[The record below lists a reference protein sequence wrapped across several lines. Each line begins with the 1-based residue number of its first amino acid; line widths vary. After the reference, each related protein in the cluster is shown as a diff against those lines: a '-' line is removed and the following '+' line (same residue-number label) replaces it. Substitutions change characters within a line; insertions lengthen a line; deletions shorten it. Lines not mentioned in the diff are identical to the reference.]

1 MTILILRNKLQ
12 NIKIYFFKKVYR
24 KRSLTMLELD
34 TDVNTAEQRDSNQ
47 QFTATAL
54 KKLSSLVNGRDYI
67 AQQDFR
73 TVYHAI
79 TGEAIYEVSSHGIDT
94 KAIVEFAKQKGS
106 AIAALTFHERANALK
121 QVAQYLLE
129 RKENYYAL
137 AKATGCTRKDAWVDV
152 EGGIATLFAY
162 SSLVRRELSD
172 ETILIEDA
180 WIPLSKN
187 GTFGAKHILSAKAG
201 VAVHIDAFNFPIWGM
216 LEKIAPTL
224 LAGVPCIVKPAT
236 EGSEMT
242 HAVVKDILQSGFL
255 PEGALQLIC
264 GQTYDLFEHLTPQD
278 TVTFTGS
285 AATGQKLR
293 AHPHLNQYSI
303 PFTMEADSV
312 NSAILTENANDET
325 IDLFVREIFREMTSK
340 AGQKCTAIRRA
351 FIPTKLVDTVQSRL
365 IAKLQKVVI
374 GNPEHEHV
382 TMGALASIKQKYDV
396 AEKVEQLSQ
405 EAEILFGSHLRHDF
419 EIQTENVE
427 KSAFYPPTVLLC
439 KQPSQA
445 QTIHQIEA
453 FGPVVTL
460 MPYTDI
466 DELASLV
473 ARGEGS
479 LVASVM
485 RNTDQ
490 NIEQIIAKIAPWHG
504 RVHILDAESAKES
517 TGHGSPLPHLVH
529 GGPGRAG
536 GGEELGGLRAVKHYM
551 QRTAIQGSP
560 NVMTQISHSWTIGSE
575 VFEDRV
581 HPFKK
586 SFDELRIGERL
597 LTARRTV
604 TEADI
609 VNFACLSGDHFY
621 AHMDKIAAANSL
633 FGDRVAHGYFIVSAA
648 AGLFVDAAPGPV
660 IANYGMDNLRF
671 VEPVKIGDTIH
682 VELTC
687 KQKTPKPHKDLAQPA
702 HGVVVWDIKVKNQ
715 RDELVATYDILTLVE
730 RAA

>member
-1 MTILILRNKLQ
+1 
-12 NIKIYFFKKVYR
+12 
-24 KRSLTMLELD
+24 MLELD
-34 TDVNTAEQRDSNQ
+34 STTQSTDLQDDIQANYSAKV
-47 QFTATAL
+47 
-54 KKLSSLVNGRDYI
+54 KVLSSLVLGGEHS
-67 AQQDFR
+67 AQNDLR

-79 TGEAIYEVSSHGIDT
+79 SGEAIYQVSSHGIDMHN
-94 KAIVEFAKQKGS
+94 VVQYAKQKGA
-106 AIAALTFHERANALK
+106 AIASWTFHQRANALK

-129 RKENYYAL
+129 RKEDYYRL
-137 AKATGCTRKDAWVDV
+137 AAATGCTRKDAWIDI
-152 EGGIATLFAY
+152 EGGIGTLFAY

-172 ETILIEDA
+172 ETALVEDA
-180 WIPLSKN
+180 WIPLSKQ
-187 GTFGAKHILSAKAG
+187 GSFGAKHILSPKAG
-201 VAVHIDAFNFPIWGM
+201 VAVHINAFNFPIWGM

-236 EGSEMT
+236 EGAELT
-242 HAVVKDILQSGFL
+242 HAVVKDILASNLL
-255 PEGALQLIC
+255 PEGTLQLIC
-264 GQTYDLFEHLTPQD
+264 GQTYDLFDHLNAQD

-293 AHPHLNQYSI
+293 AHPHLNAHSI
-303 PFTMEADSV
+303 PFSMEADSV
-312 NSAILTENANDET
+312 NSAILTQQANDET
-325 IDLFVREIFREMTSK
+325 IDLFVREVFREMTTK

-351 FIPTKLVDTVQSRL
+351 FVPAVLLDTVQQRL
-365 IAKLQKVVI
+365 TEKLQKVVI
-374 GNPEHEHV
+374 GDPAQDGV
-382 TMGALASIKQKYDV
+382 TMGALASVKQKHDV
-396 AEKVEQLSQ
+396 AAKVEQLAQ
-405 EAEILFGSHLRHDF
+405 EAEIIIGSHLRQDF
-419 EIQTENVE
+419 AIQVAHPE

-439 KQPSQA
+439 KDPVQA
-445 QTIHQIEA
+445 QQIHNIEA

-460 MPYTDI
+460 MPYSDLPQ
-466 DELASLV
+466 LATLV

-479 LVASVM
+479 LVASIV
-485 RNTDQ
+485 RNHDE
-490 NIEQIIAKIAPWHG
+490 NIEQLLSKIAPWHG
-504 RVHILDAESAKES
+504 RVHILDRESAKES
-517 TGHGSPLPHLVH
+517 TGHGSPLPLLVH

-560 NVMTQISHSWTIGSE
+560 NVLTQVGHSWTAGAE

-597 LTARRTV
+597 LTARRTI

-609 VNFACLSGDHFY
+609 VNFGGLSGDYFY
-621 AHMDKIAAANSL
+621 AHMDKIAAAESL
-633 FGDRVAHGYFIVSAA
+633 FGERVAHGYFIVSAA

-671 VEPVKIGDTIH
+671 VEPVKIGDTIQ

-687 KQKTPKPHKDLAQPA
+687 KQKTPKPLRDEQRP

-715 RDELVATYDILTLVE
+715 RNELVATYDILTLVE
-730 RAA
+730 KAA

>member
-1 MTILILRNKLQ
+1 
-12 NIKIYFFKKVYR
+12 
-24 KRSLTMLELD
+24 MLELD
-34 TDVNTAEQRDSNQ
+34 SSSSAMDYQDTESQNNPISI
-47 QFTATAL
+47 
-54 KKLSSLVNGRDYI
+54 KSLSSLIYGQEYT
-67 AQQDFR
+67 AQAGLR

-79 TGEAIYEVSSHGIDT
+79 TGEAVYQVGSQGIDT
-94 KAIVEFAKQKGS
+94 QAVVNYAKQKGS
-106 AIAALTFHERANALK
+106 TIATWTFHQRANALK

-129 RKENYYAL
+129 RKEEFYQL
-137 AKATGCTRKDAWVDV
+137 AKSTGCTRKDAWIDI
-152 EGGIATLFAY
+152 EGGIGTLYAY

-172 ETILIEDA
+172 ETAWVEDA
-180 WIPLSKN
+180 WIPLSKQGN
-187 GTFGAKHILSAKAG
+187 FGAKHILSPKAG
-201 VAVHIDAFNFPIWGM
+201 VAVHINAFNFPIWGM

-236 EGSEMT
+236 EGAELT
-242 HAVVKDILQSGFL
+242 HAVVKAIHESGFL
-255 PEGALQLIC
+255 PEGSLQLIC
-264 GQTYDLFEHLTPQD
+264 GQIYDLFDHLNPQD

-285 AATGQKLR
+285 ASTGQKLR
-293 AHPHLNQYSI
+293 SHPHLNAYSI

-312 NSAILTENANDET
+312 NSAILTEQANDES
-325 IDLFVREIFREMTSK
+325 IDLFVREVFREMTSK

-351 FIPTKLVDTVQSRL
+351 FIPAELLDTVQSRL
-365 IAKLQKVVI
+365 IEKLKKVVV
-374 GNPEHEHV
+374 GDPAQEGV
-382 TMGALASIKQKYDV
+382 SMGALASIKQKHDV
-396 AEKVEQLSQ
+396 AAKVEQLNQ
-405 EAEILFGSHLRHDF
+405 DAEIVFGSHLRQDF
-419 EIQTENVE
+419 ILQVENPE
-427 KSAFYPPTVLLC
+427 KSACYPPTVLVC
-439 KQPSQA
+439 TVPEQA
-445 QTIHQIEA
+445 QNIHQVEA

-460 MPYTDI
+460 MPYRN
-466 DELASLV
+466 LAQLADLV

-479 LVASVM
+479 LVASII
-485 RNTDQ
+485 RNTDE
-490 NIEQIIAKIAPWHG
+490 NIEQLLGKIAPWHG

-517 TGHGSPLPHLVH
+517 TGHGSPLPLLVH

-560 NVMTQISHSWTIGSE
+560 NAMTQVGHSWTAGAQ

-604 TEADI
+604 TEADL
-609 VNFACLSGDHFY
+609 VNFGCLSGDFFY
-621 AHMDKIAAANSL
+621 AHMDKIAAAESL
-633 FGDRVAHGYFIVSAA
+633 FGERVAHGYFVVSAA

-671 VEPVKIGDTIH
+671 VEPVKIGDTLQ

-687 KQKTPKPHKDLAQPA
+687 KQKTPKALRDPEQKP

-715 RDELVATYDILTLVE
+715 RNELVATYDILTLVE
-730 RAA
+730 RG

>member
-1 MTILILRNKLQ
+1 
-12 NIKIYFFKKVYR
+12 
-24 KRSLTMLELD
+24 MLELD
-34 TDVNTAEQRDSNQ
+34 SGSSTMDYQDTELTHNPIVIKSLA
-47 QFTATAL
+47 
-54 KKLSSLVNGRDYI
+54 SLVYGQEYT
-67 AQQDFR
+67 AQAGLR

-79 TGEAIYEVSSHGIDT
+79 TGEAVYQVGSQGIDT
-94 KAIVEFAKQKGS
+94 QAVVNYAKQKGS
-106 AIAALTFHERANALK
+106 TIATWTFHQRANALK

-129 RKENYYAL
+129 RKEEFYQL
-137 AKATGCTRKDAWVDV
+137 AKSTGCTRKDAWIDI
-152 EGGIATLFAY
+152 EGGIGTLYAY

-172 ETILIEDA
+172 ETAWVEDA
-180 WIPLSKN
+180 WIPLSKQGN
-187 GTFGAKHILSAKAG
+187 FGAKHILSPKVG
-201 VAVHIDAFNFPIWGM
+201 VAVHINAFNFPIWGM

-236 EGSEMT
+236 EGAELT
-242 HAVVKDILQSGFL
+242 HAVVKAIHESGFL
-255 PEGALQLIC
+255 PEGSLQLIC
-264 GQTYDLFEHLTPQD
+264 GQIYDLFDHLNPQD

-285 AATGQKLR
+285 ASTGQKLR
-293 AHPHLNQYSI
+293 SHPHLNAYSI

-312 NSAILTENANDET
+312 NSAILTEQANDES
-325 IDLFVREIFREMTSK
+325 IDLFVREVFREMTSK

-351 FIPTKLVDTVQSRL
+351 FIPAELLDTVQSRL
-365 IAKLQKVVI
+365 IEKLKKVVV
-374 GNPEHEHV
+374 GDPAQEGV
-382 TMGALASIKQKYDV
+382 SMGALASIKQKHDV
-396 AEKVEQLSQ
+396 AAKVEQLNQ
-405 EAEILFGSHLRHDF
+405 DAEIVFGSHLRQDF
-419 EIQTENVE
+419 ILQVENPE
-427 KSAFYPPTVLLC
+427 KSACYPPTVLVC
-439 KQPSQA
+439 TVPEQA
-445 QTIHQIEA
+445 QNIHQVEA

-460 MPYTDI
+460 MPYRN
-466 DELASLV
+466 LAQLADLV

-479 LVASVM
+479 LVASII
-485 RNTDQ
+485 RNTDE
-490 NIEQIIAKIAPWHG
+490 NIEQLLGKIAPWHG

-517 TGHGSPLPHLVH
+517 TGHGSPLPLLVH

-560 NVMTQISHSWTIGSE
+560 NAMTQVGHSWTAGAQ

-604 TEADI
+604 TEADL
-609 VNFACLSGDHFY
+609 VNFGCLSGDFFY
-621 AHMDKIAAANSL
+621 AHMDKIAAAESL
-633 FGDRVAHGYFIVSAA
+633 FGERVAHGYFVVSAA

-671 VEPVKIGDTIH
+671 VEPVKIGDTLQ

-687 KQKTPKPHKDLAQPA
+687 KQKTPKTLRDPEQKP

-715 RDELVATYDILTLVE
+715 RNELVATYDILTLVE
-730 RAA
+730 RG

>member
-1 MTILILRNKLQ
+1 
-12 NIKIYFFKKVYR
+12 
-24 KRSLTMLELD
+24 MLELD
-34 TDVNTAEQRDSNQ
+34 AGSNPTEHNTDHDA
-47 QFTATAL
+47 FTQASDV
-54 KKLSSLVNGRDYI
+54 KKLSSLVYGQNFI
-67 AQQDFR
+67 AQNEFR

-79 TGEAIYEVSSHGIDT
+79 TGAAIYQVSSQGIDT
-94 KAIVEFAKQKGS
+94 KAIVEFAKNKGS
-106 AIAALTFHERANALK
+106 AIANLTFHERANTLK

-129 RKENYYAL
+129 RKENYYEL
-137 AKATGCTRKDAWVDV
+137 AKATGCTRKDAWIDV
-152 EGGIATLFAY
+152 EGGIGTLFAY

-172 ETILIEDA
+172 ETALVEDA

-187 GTFGAKHILSAKAG
+187 GTFGAKHILSPKAG

-236 EGSEMT
+236 EGAEMT
-242 HAVVKDILQSGFL
+242 HAVVADILASGFL

-264 GQTYDLFEHLTPQD
+264 GQTYDLFEHLNAQD

-285 AATGQKLR
+285 ASTGQKLR

-303 PFTMEADSV
+303 PFSMEADSV
-312 NSAILTENANDET
+312 NSAILTEQANDET
-325 IDLFVREIFREMTSK
+325 IDLFVREVFREMTTK

-351 FIPTKLVDTVQSRL
+351 FVPANLLDTVQSRL
-365 IAKLQKVVI
+365 IAKLQKVVV
-374 GNPEHEHV
+374 GNPELENV
-382 TMGALASIKQKYDV
+382 TMGALASVKQKHDV
-396 AEKVEQLSQ
+396 AERVEQLSQ
-405 EAEILFGSHLRHDF
+405 DAEIVFGSHLRQDF
-419 EIQTENVE
+419 SIVAEHPENG
-427 KSAFYPPTVLLC
+427 AFYPPTVLVC
-439 KQPSQA
+439 KSPNEAQA
-445 QTIHQIEA
+445 IHQVEA

-460 MPYTDI
+460 MPYHNLA
-466 DELASLV
+466 ELAQLV
-473 ARGEGS
+473 AKGEGS
-479 LVASVM
+479 LVASVV
-485 RNTDQ
+485 RNADE
-490 NIEQIIAKIAPWHG
+490 NVEQIIAKIAPWHG
-504 RVHILDAESAKES
+504 RVHVLDAENAKES
-517 TGHGSPLPHLVH
+517 TGHGSPLPLLVH

-560 NVMTQISHSWTIGSE
+560 NAMTQIGHSWTIGSQ

-586 SFDELRIGERL
+586 SFDELRVGERL

-621 AHMDKIAAANSL
+621 AHMDKIAAADSL

-671 VEPVKIGDTIH
+671 VEPVKIGDTIQ

-687 KQKTPKPHKDLAQPA
+687 KQKTPKPLRDPEQKP

-715 RDELVATYDILTLVE
+715 RNELVATYDILTLVN
-730 RAA
+730 RD

>member
-1 MTILILRNKLQ
+1 
-12 NIKIYFFKKVYR
+12 
-24 KRSLTMLELD
+24 MLELD
-34 TDVNTAEQRDSNQ
+34 STTQSTDLQDDTQANYSAKV
-47 QFTATAL
+47 
-54 KKLSSLVNGRDYI
+54 KVLSSLVLGGEHS
-67 AQQDFR
+67 AQNDLR

-79 TGEAIYEVSSHGIDT
+79 SGEAIYQVSSHGIDMHN
-94 KAIVEFAKQKGS
+94 VVQYAKQKGA
-106 AIAALTFHERANALK
+106 AIAHWTFHQRANALK

-129 RKENYYAL
+129 RKEDYYRL
-137 AKATGCTRKDAWVDV
+137 AAATGCTRKDAWIDI
-152 EGGIATLFAY
+152 EGGIGTLFAY

-172 ETILIEDA
+172 ETALVEDA
-180 WIPLSKN
+180 WIPLSKH
-187 GTFGAKHILSAKAG
+187 GSFGAKHILSPKAG
-201 VAVHIDAFNFPIWGM
+201 VAVHINAFNFPIWGM

-236 EGSEMT
+236 EGAELT
-242 HAVVKDILQSGFL
+242 HAVVKDILASNLL

-264 GQTYDLFEHLTPQD
+264 GQTYDLFDHLNAQD

-293 AHPHLNQYSI
+293 AHPHLNAHSI
-303 PFTMEADSV
+303 PFSMEADSV
-312 NSAILTENANDET
+312 NSAILTQQANDET
-325 IDLFVREIFREMTSK
+325 IDLFVREVFREMTTK

-351 FIPTKLVDTVQSRL
+351 FVPAALLDTVQQRL
-365 IAKLQKVVI
+365 TEKLQKVVI
-374 GNPEHEHV
+374 GDPAQDGV
-382 TMGALASIKQKYDV
+382 TMGALASVKQKHDV
-396 AEKVEQLSQ
+396 AAKVEQLAQ
-405 EAEILFGSHLRHDF
+405 EAEIIIGSHLRQDF
-419 EIQTENVE
+419 AIQVAHPE

-439 KQPSQA
+439 KDPVQA
-445 QTIHQIEA
+445 QQIHNIEA

-460 MPYTDI
+460 MPYSDLPQ
-466 DELASLV
+466 LATLV

-479 LVASVM
+479 LVASIV
-485 RNTDQ
+485 RNQDE
-490 NIEQIIAKIAPWHG
+490 NIEQLLSKIAPWHG
-504 RVHILDAESAKES
+504 RVHILDRESAKES
-517 TGHGSPLPHLVH
+517 TGHGSPLPLLVH

-560 NVMTQISHSWTIGSE
+560 NVLTQVGHSWTAGAE

-597 LTARRTV
+597 LTARRTI

-609 VNFACLSGDHFY
+609 VNFGGLSGDYFY
-621 AHMDKIAAANSL
+621 AHMDKIAAAESL
-633 FGDRVAHGYFIVSAA
+633 FGERVAHGYFIVSAA

-671 VEPVKIGDTIH
+671 VEPVKIGDTIQ

-687 KQKTPKPHKDLAQPA
+687 KQKTPKPLRDEQKP

-715 RDELVATYDILTLVE
+715 RNELVATYDILTLVE
-730 RAA
+730 KAA

>member
-1 MTILILRNKLQ
+1 
-12 NIKIYFFKKVYR
+12 
-24 KRSLTMLELD
+24 MLELD
-34 TDVNTAEQRDSNQ
+34 STTQSMDLQDDTQAHYSAKV
-47 QFTATAL
+47 
-54 KKLSSLVNGRDYI
+54 KVLSSLVLGDEHS
-67 AQQDFR
+67 AQNDLR

-79 TGEAIYEVSSHGIDT
+79 SGEAIYQVSSHGIDMHN
-94 KAIVEFAKQKGS
+94 VVQYAKQKGA
-106 AIAALTFHERANALK
+106 AIAHWTFHQRANALK

-129 RKENYYAL
+129 RKEDYYRL
-137 AKATGCTRKDAWVDV
+137 AAATGCTRKDAWIDI
-152 EGGIATLFAY
+152 EGGIGTLFAY

-172 ETILIEDA
+172 ETALVEDA
-180 WIPLSKN
+180 WIPLSKQ
-187 GTFGAKHILSAKAG
+187 GSFGAKHILSPKAG
-201 VAVHIDAFNFPIWGM
+201 VAVHINAFNFPIWGM

-236 EGSEMT
+236 EGAELT
-242 HAVVKDILQSGFL
+242 HTVVKDILASNLL

-264 GQTYDLFEHLTPQD
+264 GQTYNLFDHLNAQD

-293 AHPHLNQYSI
+293 AHSHLNAHSI
-303 PFTMEADSV
+303 PFSMEADSV
-312 NSAILTENANDET
+312 NSAILTQQANDET
-325 IDLFVREIFREMTSK
+325 IDLFVREVFREMTTK

-351 FIPTKLVDTVQSRL
+351 FVPAALLDTVQQRL
-365 IAKLQKVVI
+365 TEKLQKVVI
-374 GNPEHEHV
+374 GDPAQDGV
-382 TMGALASIKQKYDV
+382 TMGALASIKQKHDV
-396 AEKVEQLSQ
+396 AAKVEQLAQ
-405 EAEILFGSHLRHDF
+405 EAEIIMGSHLRQDF
-419 EIQTENVE
+419 SIQVAHPE

-439 KQPSQA
+439 KDPVQA
-445 QTIHQIEA
+445 QQIHNIEA

-460 MPYTDI
+460 MPYSDLSQ
-466 DELASLV
+466 LATLV

-479 LVASVM
+479 LVASIV
-485 RNTDQ
+485 RNHDE
-490 NIEQIIAKIAPWHG
+490 NIEQLLSKIAPWHG
-504 RVHILDAESAKES
+504 RVHILDRESAKES
-517 TGHGSPLPHLVH
+517 TGHGSPLPLLVH

-560 NVMTQISHSWTIGSE
+560 NALTQVGHSWTAGAE

-597 LTARRTV
+597 LTARRTI

-609 VNFACLSGDHFY
+609 VNFGGLSGDYFY
-621 AHMDKIAAANSL
+621 AHMDKIAAAESL
-633 FGDRVAHGYFIVSAA
+633 FGERVAHGYFIVSAA

-671 VEPVKIGDTIH
+671 VEPVKIGDTIQ

-687 KQKTPKPHKDLAQPA
+687 KQKTPKPLRDEQKP

-715 RDELVATYDILTLVE
+715 RNELVATYDILTLVE
-730 RAA
+730 KAA

>member
-1 MTILILRNKLQ
+1 
-12 NIKIYFFKKVYR
+12 
-24 KRSLTMLELD
+24 MLELD
-34 TDVNTAEQRDSNQ
+34 STTQSTDLQDNTQAHYS
-47 QFTATAL
+47 A
-54 KKLSSLVNGRDYI
+54 KVKVLSSLVLGGEHS
-67 AQQDFR
+67 AQNDLR

-79 TGEAIYEVSSHGIDT
+79 SGEAIYQVSSHGIDMHN
-94 KAIVEFAKQKGS
+94 VVQYAKQKG
-106 AIAALTFHERANALK
+106 AVIAHWTFHQRANALK

-129 RKENYYAL
+129 RKEDYYRL
-137 AKATGCTRKDAWVDV
+137 AAATGCTRKDAWIDI
-152 EGGIATLFAY
+152 EGGIGTLFAY

-172 ETILIEDA
+172 ETALVEDA
-180 WIPLSKN
+180 WIPLSKQ
-187 GTFGAKHILSAKAG
+187 GSFGAKHILSPKAG
-201 VAVHIDAFNFPIWGM
+201 VAVHINAFNFPIWGM

-236 EGSEMT
+236 EGAELT
-242 HAVVKDILQSGFL
+242 HAVVKDILASNLL

-264 GQTYDLFEHLTPQD
+264 GQTYDLFDHLNAQD

-293 AHPHLNQYSI
+293 AHPHLNAHSI
-303 PFTMEADSV
+303 PFSMEADSV
-312 NSAILTENANDET
+312 NSAILTLQANDET
-325 IDLFVREIFREMTSK
+325 IDLFVREVFREMTTK

-351 FIPTKLVDTVQSRL
+351 FVPAALLDTVQQRL
-365 IAKLQKVVI
+365 TEKLQKVVI
-374 GNPEHEHV
+374 GDPAQDGV
-382 TMGALASIKQKYDV
+382 TMGALASVKQKHDV
-396 AEKVEQLSQ
+396 AAKVEQLAQ
-405 EAEILFGSHLRHDF
+405 EAEIIMGSHLRQDF
-419 EIQTENVE
+419 SIQVAHPE

-439 KQPSQA
+439 KDPVQA
-445 QTIHQIEA
+445 QQIHNIEA

-460 MPYTDI
+460 MPYSDLPQ
-466 DELASLV
+466 LATLV

-479 LVASVM
+479 LVASIV
-485 RNTDQ
+485 RNHDE
-490 NIEQIIAKIAPWHG
+490 NIEQLLSKIAPWHG
-504 RVHILDAESAKES
+504 RVHILDRESAKES
-517 TGHGSPLPHLVH
+517 TGHGSPLPLLVH

-560 NVMTQISHSWTIGSE
+560 NALTQVGHSWTAGAE

-597 LTARRTV
+597 LTARRTI

-609 VNFACLSGDHFY
+609 VNFGGLSGDYFY
-621 AHMDKIAAANSL
+621 AHMDKIAAAESL
-633 FGDRVAHGYFIVSAA
+633 FGERVAHGYFIVSAA

-671 VEPVKIGDTIH
+671 VEPVKIGDTIQ

-687 KQKTPKPHKDLAQPA
+687 KQKTPKPLRDEQKP

-715 RDELVATYDILTLVE
+715 RNELVATYDILTLVE
-730 RAA
+730 KAA

>member
-1 MTILILRNKLQ
+1 
-12 NIKIYFFKKVYR
+12 
-24 KRSLTMLELD
+24 MLELD
-34 TDVNTAEQRDSNQ
+34 SGSSTMDYQDIELTHNPIVIKSLA
-47 QFTATAL
+47 
-54 KKLSSLVNGRDYI
+54 SLVYGQEYT
-67 AQQDFR
+67 AQAGLR

-79 TGEAIYEVSSHGIDT
+79 TGEAVYQVGSQGIDT
-94 KAIVEFAKQKGS
+94 QAVVNYAKQKGS
-106 AIAALTFHERANALK
+106 TIATWTFHQRANALK

-129 RKENYYAL
+129 RKEEFYQL
-137 AKATGCTRKDAWVDV
+137 AKSTGCTRKDAWIDI
-152 EGGIATLFAY
+152 EGGIGTLYAY

-172 ETILIEDA
+172 ETAWVEDA
-180 WIPLSKN
+180 WIPLSKQGN
-187 GTFGAKHILSAKAG
+187 FGAKHILSPKAG
-201 VAVHIDAFNFPIWGM
+201 VAVHINAFNFPIWGM

-236 EGSEMT
+236 EGAELT
-242 HAVVKDILQSGFL
+242 HAVVKAIHESGFL
-255 PEGALQLIC
+255 PEGSLQLIC
-264 GQTYDLFEHLTPQD
+264 GQIYDLFDHLNPQD

-285 AATGQKLR
+285 ASTGQKLR
-293 AHPHLNQYSI
+293 SHPHLNAYSI

-312 NSAILTENANDET
+312 NSAILTEQANDES
-325 IDLFVREIFREMTSK
+325 IDLFVREVFREMTSK

-351 FIPTKLVDTVQSRL
+351 FIPAELLDTVQSRL
-365 IAKLQKVVI
+365 IEKLKKVVV
-374 GNPEHEHV
+374 GDPAQEGV
-382 TMGALASIKQKYDV
+382 SMGALASIKQKHDV
-396 AEKVEQLSQ
+396 AAKVEQLNQ
-405 EAEILFGSHLRHDF
+405 DAEIVFGSHLRQDF
-419 EIQTENVE
+419 ILQVENPE
-427 KSAFYPPTVLLC
+427 KSACYPPTVLVC
-439 KQPSQA
+439 TVPEQA
-445 QTIHQIEA
+445 QNIHQVEA

-460 MPYTDI
+460 MPYRNLTQ
-466 DELASLV
+466 LADLV

-479 LVASVM
+479 LVASII
-485 RNTDQ
+485 RNTDE
-490 NIEQIIAKIAPWHG
+490 NIEQLLGKIAPWHG

-517 TGHGSPLPHLVH
+517 TGHGSPLPLLVH

-560 NVMTQISHSWTIGSE
+560 NAMTQVGHSWTAGAQ

-604 TEADI
+604 TEADL
-609 VNFACLSGDHFY
+609 VNFGCLSGDFFY
-621 AHMDKIAAANSL
+621 AHMDKIAAAESL
-633 FGDRVAHGYFIVSAA
+633 FGERVAHGYFVVSAA

-671 VEPVKIGDTIH
+671 VEPVKIGDTLQ

-687 KQKTPKPHKDLAQPA
+687 KQKTPKTLRDPEQKP

-715 RDELVATYDILTLVE
+715 RNELVATYDILTLVE
-730 RAA
+730 RG

>member
-1 MTILILRNKLQ
+1 
-12 NIKIYFFKKVYR
+12 
-24 KRSLTMLELD
+24 MLELD
-34 TDVNTAEQRDSNQ
+34 AGSNPTEHNADHDASTQASDV
-47 QFTATAL
+47 
-54 KKLSSLVNGRDYI
+54 KKLSSLVYGQNFI
-67 AQQDFR
+67 AQNEFR

-79 TGEAIYEVSSHGIDT
+79 TGDAIYQVSSQGIDT
-94 KAIVEFAKQKGS
+94 KAIVEFAKSKGS
-106 AIAALTFHERANALK
+106 AIANLTFHERANALK

-129 RKENYYAL
+129 RKENYYEL
-137 AKATGCTRKDAWVDV
+137 AKATGCTRKDAWIDV
-152 EGGIATLFAY
+152 EGGIGTLFAY

-172 ETILIEDA
+172 ETALVEDA

-187 GTFGAKHILSAKAG
+187 GTFGAKHILSPKAG

-236 EGSEMT
+236 EGAEMT
-242 HAVVKDILQSGFL
+242 HAVVADILASGFL

-264 GQTYDLFEHLTPQD
+264 GQTYDLFEYLNAQD

-285 AATGQKLR
+285 ASTGQKLR

-303 PFTMEADSV
+303 PFSMEADSV
-312 NSAILTENANDET
+312 NSAILTEQANDET
-325 IDLFVREIFREMTSK
+325 IDLFVREVFREMTTK

-351 FIPTKLVDTVQSRL
+351 FVPANLLDTVQSRL
-365 IAKLQKVVI
+365 IAKLQKVVV
-374 GNPEHEHV
+374 GNPELENV
-382 TMGALASIKQKYDV
+382 TMGALASVKQKHDV
-396 AEKVEQLSQ
+396 AERVEQLSQ
-405 EAEILFGSHLRHDF
+405 DAEIVFGSHLRQDF
-419 EIQTENVE
+419 NIVAEHPENG
-427 KSAFYPPTVLLC
+427 AFYPPTVLVC
-439 KQPSQA
+439 KSPNEAQA
-445 QTIHQIEA
+445 IHQVEA

-460 MPYTDI
+460 MPYHNLA
-466 DELASLV
+466 ELAQLV
-473 ARGEGS
+473 AKGEGS
-479 LVASVM
+479 LVASVV
-485 RNTDQ
+485 RNADE
-490 NIEQIIAKIAPWHG
+490 NVEQIIAKIAPWHG
-504 RVHILDAESAKES
+504 RVHVLDAENAKES
-517 TGHGSPLPHLVH
+517 TGHGSPLPLLVH

-560 NVMTQISHSWTIGSE
+560 NAMTQIGHSWTIGSQ

-586 SFDELRIGERL
+586 SFDELRVGERL

-621 AHMDKIAAANSL
+621 AHMDKIAAADSL

-671 VEPVKIGDTIH
+671 VEPVKIGDTIQ

-687 KQKTPKPHKDLAQPA
+687 KQKTPKPLRDPEQKP

-715 RDELVATYDILTLVE
+715 RNELVATYDILTLVN
-730 RAA
+730 RD

>member
-1 MTILILRNKLQ
+1 
-12 NIKIYFFKKVYR
+12 
-24 KRSLTMLELD
+24 MLELD
-34 TDVNTAEQRDSNQ
+34 STTQSTDLQDDTQAHYAAKV
-47 QFTATAL
+47 
-54 KKLSSLVNGRDYI
+54 KVLSSLVLGGEHS
-67 AQQDFR
+67 AQNDLR

-79 TGEAIYEVSSHGIDT
+79 SGEAIYQVSSHGIDMHN
-94 KAIVEFAKQKGS
+94 VVQYAKQKGA
-106 AIAALTFHERANALK
+106 AIAHWTFHQRANALK

-129 RKENYYAL
+129 RKEDYYRL
-137 AKATGCTRKDAWVDV
+137 AAATGCTRKDAWIDI
-152 EGGIATLFAY
+152 EGGIGTLFAY

-172 ETILIEDA
+172 ETALVEDA
-180 WIPLSKN
+180 WIPLSKH
-187 GTFGAKHILSAKAG
+187 GSFGAKHILSPKAG
-201 VAVHIDAFNFPIWGM
+201 VAVHINAFNFPIWGM
-216 LEKIAPTL
+216 LEKVAPTL

-236 EGSEMT
+236 EGAELT
-242 HAVVKDILQSGFL
+242 HAVVKDILASNLL

-264 GQTYDLFEHLTPQD
+264 GQTYDLFDHLNAQD

-293 AHPHLNQYSI
+293 AHPHLNAHSI
-303 PFTMEADSV
+303 PFSMEADSV
-312 NSAILTENANDET
+312 NSAILTQQANDET
-325 IDLFVREIFREMTSK
+325 IDLFVREVFREMTTK

-351 FIPTKLVDTVQSRL
+351 FVPAALLDTVQQRL
-365 IAKLQKVVI
+365 TEKLQKVVM
-374 GNPEHEHV
+374 GDPAQDGV
-382 TMGALASIKQKYDV
+382 TMGALASVKQKHDV
-396 AEKVEQLSQ
+396 AAKVEQLAQ
-405 EAEILFGSHLRHDF
+405 EAEIIMGSHLRQDF
-419 EIQTENVE
+419 AIQVAHPE

-439 KQPSQA
+439 KDPVQA
-445 QTIHQIEA
+445 QQIHNIEA

-460 MPYTDI
+460 MPYSNLPQ
-466 DELASLV
+466 LATLV

-479 LVASVM
+479 LVASIV
-485 RNTDQ
+485 RNHDE
-490 NIEQIIAKIAPWHG
+490 NIEQLLSKIAPWHG
-504 RVHILDAESAKES
+504 RVHILDRESAKES
-517 TGHGSPLPHLVH
+517 TGHGSPLPLLVH

-560 NVMTQISHSWTIGSE
+560 NVLTQVGHSWTAGAE

-597 LTARRTV
+597 LTARRTI

-609 VNFACLSGDHFY
+609 VNFGGLSGDYFY
-621 AHMDKIAAANSL
+621 AHMDKIAAAESL
-633 FGDRVAHGYFIVSAA
+633 FGERVAHGYFIVSAA

-671 VEPVKIGDTIH
+671 VEPVKIGDTIQ

-687 KQKTPKPHKDLAQPA
+687 KQKTPKPLRDEQKP

-715 RDELVATYDILTLVE
+715 HNELVATYDILTLVE
-730 RAA
+730 KAA

>member
-1 MTILILRNKLQ
+1 
-12 NIKIYFFKKVYR
+12 
-24 KRSLTMLELD
+24 MLELD
-34 TDVNTAEQRDSNQ
+34 SGSSTMDYQDAELTHNPIVIKSL
-47 QFTATAL
+47 A
-54 KKLSSLVNGRDYI
+54 SLVYGQEYT
-67 AQQDFR
+67 AQAGLR

-79 TGEAIYEVSSHGIDT
+79 TGEAVYQVGSQGIDT
-94 KAIVEFAKQKGS
+94 QAVVNYAKQKGS
-106 AIAALTFHERANALK
+106 TIASWTFHQRANALK

-129 RKENYYAL
+129 RKEEFYQL
-137 AKATGCTRKDAWVDV
+137 AKSTGCTRKDAWIDI
-152 EGGIATLFAY
+152 EGGIGTLYAY

-172 ETILIEDA
+172 ETAWVEDA
-180 WIPLSKN
+180 WIPLSKQGN
-187 GTFGAKHILSAKAG
+187 FGAKHILSPKAG
-201 VAVHIDAFNFPIWGM
+201 VAVHINAFNFPIWGM

-236 EGSEMT
+236 EGAELT
-242 HAVVKDILQSGFL
+242 HAVVKAIHESGFL
-255 PEGALQLIC
+255 PEGSLQLIC
-264 GQTYDLFEHLTPQD
+264 GQIYDLFDHLNPQD

-285 AATGQKLR
+285 ASTGQKLR
-293 AHPHLNQYSI
+293 SHPHLNAYSI

-312 NSAILTENANDET
+312 NSAILTEQANDES
-325 IDLFVREIFREMTSK
+325 IDLFVREVFREMTSK

-351 FIPTKLVDTVQSRL
+351 FIPAELLDTVQSRL
-365 IAKLQKVVI
+365 IEKLKKVVV
-374 GNPEHEHV
+374 GDPAQEGV
-382 TMGALASIKQKYDV
+382 SMGALASIKQKHDV
-396 AEKVEQLSQ
+396 AAKVEQLNQ
-405 EAEILFGSHLRHDF
+405 DAEIVFGSHLRQDF
-419 EIQTENVE
+419 ILQVENPE
-427 KSAFYPPTVLLC
+427 KSACYPPTVLVC
-439 KQPSQA
+439 TVPEQA
-445 QTIHQIEA
+445 QNIHQVEA

-460 MPYTDI
+460 MPYAD
-466 DELASLV
+466 LAQLADLV

-479 LVASVM
+479 LVASII
-485 RNTDQ
+485 RNTDE
-490 NIEQIIAKIAPWHG
+490 NIEQLLGKIAPWHG

-517 TGHGSPLPHLVH
+517 TGHGSPLPLLVH

-560 NVMTQISHSWTIGSE
+560 NAMTQVGHSWTAGAQ

-604 TEADI
+604 TEADL
-609 VNFACLSGDHFY
+609 VNFGCLSGDFFY
-621 AHMDKIAAANSL
+621 AHMDKIAAAESL
-633 FGDRVAHGYFIVSAA
+633 FGERVAHGYFVVSAA

-671 VEPVKIGDTIH
+671 VEPVKIGDTLQ

-687 KQKTPKPHKDLAQPA
+687 KQKTPKTLRDPEQKP

-715 RDELVATYDILTLVE
+715 RNELVATYDILTLVE
-730 RAA
+730 RG

>member
-1 MTILILRNKLQ
+1 
-12 NIKIYFFKKVYR
+12 
-24 KRSLTMLELD
+24 MLELD
-34 TDVNTAEQRDSNQ
+34 SGSSTMDYQDAELTHNPIVIKSL
-47 QFTATAL
+47 A
-54 KKLSSLVNGRDYI
+54 SLVYGQEYT
-67 AQQDFR
+67 AQAGLR

-79 TGEAIYEVSSHGIDT
+79 TGEAVYQVGSQGIDT
-94 KAIVEFAKQKGS
+94 QAVVNYAKQKGS
-106 AIAALTFHERANALK
+106 TIATWTFHQRANALK

-129 RKENYYAL
+129 RKEEFYQL
-137 AKATGCTRKDAWVDV
+137 AKSTGCTRKDAWIDI
-152 EGGIATLFAY
+152 EGGIGTLYAY

-172 ETILIEDA
+172 ETAWVEDA
-180 WIPLSKN
+180 WIPLSKQGN
-187 GTFGAKHILSAKAG
+187 FGAKHILSPKAG
-201 VAVHIDAFNFPIWGM
+201 VAVHINAFNFPIWGM

-236 EGSEMT
+236 EGAELT
-242 HAVVKDILQSGFL
+242 HAVVKAIHESGFL
-255 PEGALQLIC
+255 PEGSLQLIC
-264 GQTYDLFEHLTPQD
+264 GQIYDLFDHLNPQD

-285 AATGQKLR
+285 ASTGQKLR
-293 AHPHLNQYSI
+293 SHPHLNAYSI

-312 NSAILTENANDET
+312 NSAILTEQANDES
-325 IDLFVREIFREMTSK
+325 IDLFVREVFREMTSK

-351 FIPTKLVDTVQSRL
+351 FIPAELLDTVQSRL
-365 IAKLQKVVI
+365 IEKLKKVVV
-374 GNPEHEHV
+374 GDPAQEGV
-382 TMGALASIKQKYDV
+382 SMGALVSIKQKHDV
-396 AEKVEQLSQ
+396 AAKVEQLNQ
-405 EAEILFGSHLRHDF
+405 DAEIVFGSHLRQDF
-419 EIQTENVE
+419 ILQVENPE
-427 KSAFYPPTVLLC
+427 KSACYPPTVLVC
-439 KQPSQA
+439 TVPEQA
-445 QTIHQIEA
+445 QNIHQVEA

-460 MPYTDI
+460 MPYAD
-466 DELASLV
+466 LAQLADLV

-479 LVASVM
+479 LVASII
-485 RNTDQ
+485 RNTDE
-490 NIEQIIAKIAPWHG
+490 NIEQLLGKIAPWHG

-517 TGHGSPLPHLVH
+517 TGHGSPLPLLVH

-560 NVMTQISHSWTIGSE
+560 NAMTQVGHSWTAGAQ

-604 TEADI
+604 TEADL
-609 VNFACLSGDHFY
+609 VNFGCLSGDFFY
-621 AHMDKIAAANSL
+621 AHMDKIAAAESL
-633 FGDRVAHGYFIVSAA
+633 FGERVAHGYFVVSAA

-671 VEPVKIGDTIH
+671 VEPVKIGDTLQ

-687 KQKTPKPHKDLAQPA
+687 KQKTPKTLRDPEQKP

-715 RDELVATYDILTLVE
+715 RNELVATYDILTLVE
-730 RAA
+730 RG

>member
-1 MTILILRNKLQ
+1 
-12 NIKIYFFKKVYR
+12 
-24 KRSLTMLELD
+24 MLELD
-34 TDVNTAEQRDSNQ
+34 STTQSTDLQDDTQANYSAKV
-47 QFTATAL
+47 
-54 KKLSSLVNGRDYI
+54 KVLSSLVLGGEHS
-67 AQQDFR
+67 AQNDLR

-79 TGEAIYEVSSHGIDT
+79 SGEAIYQVSSHGIDMYN
-94 KAIVEFAKQKGS
+94 VVQYAKQKGA
-106 AIAALTFHERANALK
+106 AIAHWTFHQRANALK

-129 RKENYYAL
+129 RKEDYYRL
-137 AKATGCTRKDAWVDV
+137 AAATGCTRKDAWIDI
-152 EGGIATLFAY
+152 EGGIGTLFAY

-172 ETILIEDA
+172 ETALVEDA
-180 WIPLSKN
+180 WIPLSKQ
-187 GTFGAKHILSAKAG
+187 GSFGAKHILSPKAG
-201 VAVHIDAFNFPIWGM
+201 VAVHINAFNFPIWGM

-236 EGSEMT
+236 EGAELT
-242 HAVVKDILQSGFL
+242 HAVVKDILASNLL
-255 PEGALQLIC
+255 PEGTLQLIC
-264 GQTYDLFEHLTPQD
+264 GQTYDLFDHLNAQD

-293 AHPHLNQYSI
+293 AHPHLNAHSI
-303 PFTMEADSV
+303 PFSMEADSV
-312 NSAILTENANDET
+312 NSAILTQQANDET
-325 IDLFVREIFREMTSK
+325 IDLFVREVFREMTTK

-351 FIPTKLVDTVQSRL
+351 FVPAVLLDTVQQRL
-365 IAKLQKVVI
+365 TEKLQKVVI
-374 GNPEHEHV
+374 GDPAQDGV
-382 TMGALASIKQKYDV
+382 TMGVLASVKQKHDV
-396 AEKVEQLSQ
+396 AAKVEQLAQ
-405 EAEILFGSHLRHDF
+405 EAEIIIGSHLRQDF
-419 EIQTENVE
+419 AIQVAHPE

-439 KQPSQA
+439 KDPVQA
-445 QTIHQIEA
+445 QQIHNIEA

-460 MPYTDI
+460 MPYSDLPQ
-466 DELASLV
+466 LATLV

-479 LVASVM
+479 LVASIV
-485 RNTDQ
+485 RNHDE
-490 NIEQIIAKIAPWHG
+490 NIEQLLSKIAPWHG
-504 RVHILDAESAKES
+504 RVHILDRESAKES
-517 TGHGSPLPHLVH
+517 TGHGSPLPLLVH

-560 NVMTQISHSWTIGSE
+560 NVLTQVGHSWTAGAE

-597 LTARRTV
+597 LTARRTI

-609 VNFACLSGDHFY
+609 VNFGGLSGDYFY
-621 AHMDKIAAANSL
+621 AHMDKIAAAESL
-633 FGDRVAHGYFIVSAA
+633 FGERVAHGYFIVSAA

-671 VEPVKIGDTIH
+671 VEPVKIGDTIQ

-687 KQKTPKPHKDLAQPA
+687 KQKTPKPLRDEQRP

-715 RDELVATYDILTLVE
+715 RNELVATYDILTLVE
-730 RAA
+730 KAA

>member
-1 MTILILRNKLQ
+1 
-12 NIKIYFFKKVYR
+12 
-24 KRSLTMLELD
+24 MLELD
-34 TDVNTAEQRDSNQ
+34 STTQSTDLQDDTQANYSAKV
-47 QFTATAL
+47 
-54 KKLSSLVNGRDYI
+54 KVLSSLVLGGEHS
-67 AQQDFR
+67 AQNDLR

-79 TGEAIYEVSSHGIDT
+79 SGEAIYQVSSHGIDMHN
-94 KAIVEFAKQKGS
+94 VVQYAKQKGA
-106 AIAALTFHERANALK
+106 AIAHWTFHQRANALK

-129 RKENYYAL
+129 RKEDYYRL
-137 AKATGCTRKDAWVDV
+137 AAATGCTRKDAWIDI
-152 EGGIATLFAY
+152 EGGIGTLFAY

-172 ETILIEDA
+172 ETALVEDA
-180 WIPLSKN
+180 WIPLSKQ
-187 GTFGAKHILSAKAG
+187 GSFGAKHILSPKAG
-201 VAVHIDAFNFPIWGM
+201 VAVHINAFNFPIWGM

-224 LAGVPCIVKPAT
+224 LAGLPCIVKPAT
-236 EGSEMT
+236 EGAELT
-242 HAVVKDILQSGFL
+242 HTVVKDILASNLL

-264 GQTYDLFEHLTPQD
+264 GQTYDLFDHLNAQD

-293 AHPHLNQYSI
+293 AHPHLNAHSI
-303 PFTMEADSV
+303 PFSMEADSV
-312 NSAILTENANDET
+312 NSAILTQQANDET
-325 IDLFVREIFREMTSK
+325 IDLFVREVFREMTTK

-351 FIPTKLVDTVQSRL
+351 FVPAALLDTVQQRL
-365 IAKLQKVVI
+365 TEKLQKVVI
-374 GNPEHEHV
+374 GDPAQDGV
-382 TMGALASIKQKYDV
+382 TMGALASVKQKHDV
-396 AEKVEQLSQ
+396 AAKVEQLAQ
-405 EAEILFGSHLRHDF
+405 EAEIIIGSHLRQDF
-419 EIQTENVE
+419 AIQVAHPE

-439 KQPSQA
+439 KDPVQA
-445 QTIHQIEA
+445 QQIHNIEA

-460 MPYTDI
+460 MPYSDLPQ
-466 DELASLV
+466 LATLV

-479 LVASVM
+479 LVASIV
-485 RNTDQ
+485 RNHDE
-490 NIEQIIAKIAPWHG
+490 NIEQLLSKIAPWHG
-504 RVHILDAESAKES
+504 RVHILDRESAKES
-517 TGHGSPLPHLVH
+517 TGHGSPLPLLVH

-560 NVMTQISHSWTIGSE
+560 NVLTQVGHSWTAGAE

-597 LTARRTV
+597 LTARRTI

-609 VNFACLSGDHFY
+609 VNFGGLSGDYFY
-621 AHMDKIAAANSL
+621 AHMDKIAAAESL
-633 FGDRVAHGYFIVSAA
+633 FGERVAHGYFIVSAA

-671 VEPVKIGDTIH
+671 VEPVKIGDTIQ

-687 KQKTPKPHKDLAQPA
+687 KQKTPKPLRDEQRP

-715 RDELVATYDILTLVE
+715 HNELVATYDILTLVE
-730 RAA
+730 KAA

>member
-1 MTILILRNKLQ
+1 
-12 NIKIYFFKKVYR
+12 
-24 KRSLTMLELD
+24 MLELD
-34 TDVNTAEQRDSNQ
+34 SGSSTMDYQDTELTHNPIVIKSLA
-47 QFTATAL
+47 
-54 KKLSSLVNGRDYI
+54 SLVYGQEYT
-67 AQQDFR
+67 AQAGLR

-79 TGEAIYEVSSHGIDT
+79 TGEAVYQVGSQGIDT
-94 KAIVEFAKQKGS
+94 QAVVNYAKQKGS
-106 AIAALTFHERANALK
+106 TIATWTFHQRANALK

-129 RKENYYAL
+129 RKEEFYQL
-137 AKATGCTRKDAWVDV
+137 AKSTGCTRKDAWIDI
-152 EGGIATLFAY
+152 EGGIGTLYAY

-172 ETILIEDA
+172 ETAWVEDA
-180 WIPLSKN
+180 WIPLSKQGN
-187 GTFGAKHILSAKAG
+187 FGAKHILTPKAG
-201 VAVHIDAFNFPIWGM
+201 VAVHINAFNFPIWGM

-236 EGSEMT
+236 EGAELT
-242 HAVVKDILQSGFL
+242 HAVVKAIHASGFL
-255 PEGALQLIC
+255 PEGSLQLIC
-264 GQTYDLFEHLTPQD
+264 GQIYDLFDHLNPQD

-285 AATGQKLR
+285 ASTGQKLR
-293 AHPHLNQYSI
+293 SHPHLNAYSI

-312 NSAILTENANDET
+312 NSAILTEQANDES
-325 IDLFVREIFREMTSK
+325 IDLFVREVFREMTTK

-351 FIPTKLVDTVQSRL
+351 FVPAELLDTVQSRL
-365 IAKLQKVVI
+365 IEKLKKVVV
-374 GNPEHEHV
+374 GDPTQEGV
-382 TMGALASIKQKYDV
+382 SMGALASIKQKHDV
-396 AEKVEQLSQ
+396 ATKVEQLNQ
-405 EAEILFGSHLRHDF
+405 DAEIVFGSHLRQDF
-419 EIQTENVE
+419 ILQVQNAEN
-427 KSAFYPPTVLLC
+427 SACYPPTVLVC
-439 KQPSQA
+439 KEPDQA
-445 QTIHQIEA
+445 ENIHKIEA

-460 MPYTDI
+460 MPYI
-466 DELASLV
+466 DLAQLADLV

-479 LVASVM
+479 LVASIV
-485 RNTDQ
+485 RNTNE
-490 NIEQIIAKIAPWHG
+490 NIEQLLSRIAPWHG

-517 TGHGSPLPHLVH
+517 TGHGSPLPLLVH

-560 NVMTQISHSWTIGSE
+560 NAMTQVGHSWTAGAQ

-604 TEADI
+604 TEADL
-609 VNFACLSGDHFY
+609 VNFGCLSGDFFY
-621 AHMDKIAAANSL
+621 AHMDKIAAAESL
-633 FGDRVAHGYFIVSAA
+633 FGERVAHGYFVVSAA

-671 VEPVKIGDTIH
+671 VEPGNIGDTLQ

-687 KQKTPKPHKDLAQPA
+687 KQKTPKVLRDPAHKP

-715 RDELVATYDILTLVE
+715 RNELVATYDILTLVE
-730 RAA
+730 RG

>member
-1 MTILILRNKLQ
+1 
-12 NIKIYFFKKVYR
+12 
-24 KRSLTMLELD
+24 MLELD
-34 TDVNTAEQRDSNQ
+34 TQTAQTESQ
-47 QFTATAL
+47 ATDYSTSSPAL
-54 KKLSSLVNGRDYI
+54 KTLGSLICGQEFI

-79 TGEAIYEVSSHGIDT
+79 SGKPIYQVSSFGIDT
-94 KAIVEFAKQKGS
+94 QAVLNYAKQQGS
-106 AIAALTFHERANALK
+106 VIASWTFHQRANALK

-129 RKENYYAL
+129 RKEEFYTL
-137 AKATGCTRKDAWVDV
+137 AQATGCTRKDAWIDV
-152 EGGIATLFAY
+152 EGGIGTLFAY

-172 ETILIEDA
+172 ETAWVEDS
-180 WIPLSKN
+180 WIPLSKH
-187 GTFGAKHILSAKAG
+187 GSFGAKHVLSPKAG
-201 VAVHIDAFNFPIWGM
+201 VAVHINAFNFPIWGM

-236 EGSEMT
+236 EGAELT
-242 HAVVKDILQSGFL
+242 HAVVKAIHASGYL

-264 GQTYDLFEHLTPQD
+264 GQTYDLFDHLNPED

-285 AATGQKLR
+285 ASTGQKLR

-303 PFTMEADSV
+303 PFSMEADSV
-312 NSAILTENANDET
+312 NSAILTEQASDT
-325 IDLFVREIFREMTSK
+325 AIDLFVREVFREMTTK

-351 FIPTKLVDTVQSRL
+351 FVPRELLDTVQERL
-365 IAKLQKVVI
+365 IAKLQKVVL
-374 GNPEHEHV
+374 GNPELENV
-382 TMGALASIKQKYDV
+382 TMGALASVKQKHDV
-396 AEKVEQLSQ
+396 AAKVEQLSQ
-405 EAEILFGSHLRHDF
+405 EASIVFGSHLRQDF
-419 EIQTENVE
+419 AIQAEHPE
-427 KSAFYPPTVLLC
+427 QGAFYPPTVLRC
-439 KQPSQA
+439 EQPEQA
-445 QTIHQIEA
+445 NSLHQIEA

-460 MPYTDI
+460 MPYDNLPQ
-466 DELASLV
+466 LAGLV

-479 LVASVM
+479 LVASVV
-485 RNTDQ
+485 RDCNQ
-490 NIEQIIAKIAPWHG
+490 NIEQLIAKIAPWHG
-504 RVHILDAESAKES
+504 RVHVLDEESAKES

-560 NVMTQISHSWTIGSE
+560 NAMTQIGHSWTAGAQ

-604 TEADI
+604 TEADL
-609 VNFACLSGDHFY
+609 VNFACLSGDYFY
-621 AHMDKIAAANSL
+621 AHMDKIAAAESL
-633 FGDRVAHGYFIVSAA
+633 FEERVAHGYFIVSAA

-671 VEPVKIGDTIH
+671 VEPVKIGDTIQ

-687 KQKTPKPHKDLAQPA
+687 KQKTPKLQRDPSQKP

-715 RDELVATYDILTLVE
+715 RNELVATYDILTLVE
-730 RAA
+730 RGEA

>member
-1 MTILILRNKLQ
+1 
-12 NIKIYFFKKVYR
+12 
-24 KRSLTMLELD
+24 MLELD
-34 TDVNTAEQRDSNQ
+34 STTQSTDLQDDTQAHYAAKV
-47 QFTATAL
+47 
-54 KKLSSLVNGRDYI
+54 KVLSSLVLGGEHS
-67 AQQDFR
+67 AQNDLR

-79 TGEAIYEVSSHGIDT
+79 SGEAIYQVSSHGIDMYN
-94 KAIVEFAKQKGS
+94 VVQYAKQKGA
-106 AIAALTFHERANALK
+106 AIAHWTFHQRANALK

-129 RKENYYAL
+129 RKEDYYRL
-137 AKATGCTRKDAWVDV
+137 AAATGCTRKDAWIDI
-152 EGGIATLFAY
+152 EGGIGTLFAY

-172 ETILIEDA
+172 ETALVEDA
-180 WIPLSKN
+180 WIPLSKQ
-187 GTFGAKHILSAKAG
+187 GSFGAKHILSPKAG
-201 VAVHIDAFNFPIWGM
+201 VAVHINAFNFPIWGM

-236 EGSEMT
+236 EGAELT
-242 HAVVKDILQSGFL
+242 HAVVKDILASNLL
-255 PEGALQLIC
+255 PEGTLQLIC
-264 GQTYDLFEHLTPQD
+264 GQTYDLFDHLNAQD

-293 AHPHLNQYSI
+293 AHPHLNAHSI
-303 PFTMEADSV
+303 PFSMEADSV
-312 NSAILTENANDET
+312 NSAILTQQANDET
-325 IDLFVREIFREMTSK
+325 IDLFVREVFREMTTK

-351 FIPTKLVDTVQSRL
+351 FVPAALLDTVQQRL
-365 IAKLQKVVI
+365 TEKLQKVVI
-374 GNPEHEHV
+374 GDPAQDGV
-382 TMGALASIKQKYDV
+382 TMGALASVKQKHDV
-396 AEKVEQLSQ
+396 AAKVEQLAQ
-405 EAEILFGSHLRHDF
+405 EAEIIMGSHLRQDF
-419 EIQTENVE
+419 SIQVAHPE

-439 KQPSQA
+439 KDPVQA
-445 QTIHQIEA
+445 QQIHNIEA

-460 MPYTDI
+460 MPYSDLPQ
-466 DELASLV
+466 LATLV

-479 LVASVM
+479 LVASIV
-485 RNTDQ
+485 RNHDE
-490 NIEQIIAKIAPWHG
+490 NIEQLLSKIAPWHG
-504 RVHILDAESAKES
+504 RVHILDRESAKES
-517 TGHGSPLPHLVH
+517 TGHGSPLPLLVH

-560 NVMTQISHSWTIGSE
+560 NALTQVGHSWTAGAE

-597 LTARRTV
+597 LTARRTI

-609 VNFACLSGDHFY
+609 VNFGGLSGDYFY
-621 AHMDKIAAANSL
+621 AHMDKIAAAESL
-633 FGDRVAHGYFIVSAA
+633 FGERVAHGYFIVSAA

-671 VEPVKIGDTIH
+671 VEPVKIDDTIQ

-687 KQKTPKPHKDLAQPA
+687 KQKTPKPLRDEQKP

-715 RDELVATYDILTLVE
+715 RNELVATYDILTLVE
-730 RAA
+730 KTA

>member
-1 MTILILRNKLQ
+1 
-12 NIKIYFFKKVYR
+12 
-24 KRSLTMLELD
+24 MLELD
-34 TDVNTAEQRDSNQ
+34 STTQSTDLQDDTQAHYAAKV
-47 QFTATAL
+47 
-54 KKLSSLVNGRDYI
+54 KVLSSLVLGGEHS
-67 AQQDFR
+67 AQNDLR

-79 TGEAIYEVSSHGIDT
+79 SGEAIYQVSSHGIDMHN
-94 KAIVEFAKQKGS
+94 IVQYAKQKGA
-106 AIAALTFHERANALK
+106 AIAHWTFHQRANALK

-129 RKENYYAL
+129 RKEDYYRL
-137 AKATGCTRKDAWVDV
+137 AAATGCTRKDAWIDI
-152 EGGIATLFAY
+152 EGGIGTLFAY

-172 ETILIEDA
+172 ETALVEDA
-180 WIPLSKN
+180 WIPLSKQ
-187 GTFGAKHILSAKAG
+187 GSFGAKHILSPKAG
-201 VAVHIDAFNFPIWGM
+201 VAVHINAFNFPIWGM

-236 EGSEMT
+236 EGAELT
-242 HAVVKDILQSGFL
+242 HAVVKDILASNLL

-264 GQTYDLFEHLTPQD
+264 GQTYDLFDHLNAQD

-293 AHPHLNQYSI
+293 AHPHLNAHSI
-303 PFTMEADSV
+303 PFSMEADSV
-312 NSAILTENANDET
+312 NSAILTQQANDET
-325 IDLFVREIFREMTSK
+325 IDLFVREVFREMTTK

-351 FIPTKLVDTVQSRL
+351 FVPAVLLDTVQQRL
-365 IAKLQKVVI
+365 TEKLQKVVI
-374 GNPEHEHV
+374 GDPAQDGV
-382 TMGALASIKQKYDV
+382 TMGALASVKQKHDV
-396 AEKVEQLSQ
+396 AAKVEQLAQ
-405 EAEILFGSHLRHDF
+405 EAEIIIGSHLRQDF
-419 EIQTENVE
+419 SIQVAHPE

-439 KQPSQA
+439 KDPVQA
-445 QTIHQIEA
+445 QQIHNIEA

-460 MPYTDI
+460 MPYSDLPQ
-466 DELASLV
+466 LAALV

-479 LVASVM
+479 LVASIV
-485 RNTDQ
+485 RNQDE
-490 NIEQIIAKIAPWHG
+490 NIEQLLSKIAPWHG
-504 RVHILDAESAKES
+504 RVHILDRESAKES
-517 TGHGSPLPHLVH
+517 TGHGSPLPLLVH

-560 NVMTQISHSWTIGSE
+560 NVLTQVGHSWTAGAE

-597 LTARRTV
+597 LTARRTI

-609 VNFACLSGDHFY
+609 VNFGGLSGDYFY
-621 AHMDKIAAANSL
+621 AHMDKIAAAESL
-633 FGDRVAHGYFIVSAA
+633 FGERVAHGYFIVSAA

-671 VEPVKIGDTIH
+671 VEPVKIGDTIQ

-687 KQKTPKPHKDLAQPA
+687 KQKTPKPLRDEQKP

-715 RDELVATYDILTLVE
+715 RNELVATYDILTLVE
-730 RAA
+730 KAA

>member
-1 MTILILRNKLQ
+1 
-12 NIKIYFFKKVYR
+12 
-24 KRSLTMLELD
+24 MLELENNSVEQHD
-34 TDVNTAEQRDSNQ
+34 TTEEHQAQ
-47 QFTATAL
+47 TL
-54 KKLSSLVNGRDYI
+54 KTLSSLVYGQEYSSQ
-67 AQQDFR
+67 AELR

-79 TGEAIYEVSSHGIDT
+79 TGEAIYQVSSHGFNT
-94 KAIVEFAKQKGS
+94 KAVVDYAKKQGA
-106 AIAALTFHERANALK
+106 AIATWTFHQRANALK

-129 RKENYYAL
+129 RKEHYYEL
-137 AKATGCTRKDAWVDV
+137 AKATGCTRKDAWIDV
-152 EGGIATLFAY
+152 EGGIGTLFAY

-172 ETILIEDA
+172 ETALVEDA
-180 WIPLSKN
+180 WIPLSKHGN
-187 GTFGAKHILSAKAG
+187 FGAKHILTSKAG
-201 VAVHIDAFNFPIWGM
+201 VALHIDAFNFPIWGM

-236 EGSEMT
+236 EGAELT
-242 HAVVKDILQSGFL
+242 HAVVKDILASGFL
-255 PEGALQLIC
+255 PEGSLQLIC
-264 GQTYDLFEHLTPQD
+264 GQIYDLIEQLNPQD

-285 AATGQKLR
+285 AATGQSLR
-293 AHPHLNQYSI
+293 ANPHLNHYSI
-303 PFTMEADSV
+303 PFCMEADSV
-312 NSAILTENANDET
+312 NSAILTEHANDET
-325 IDLFVREIFREMTSK
+325 IDLFVREVFREMTTK

-351 FIPTKLVDTVQSRL
+351 FVPAALLETVQTRL
-365 IAKLQKVVI
+365 VAKLQKVVV
-374 GNPEHEHV
+374 GNPEIEGV
-382 TMGALASIKQKYDV
+382 TMGALASVKQKFSV

-405 EAEILFGSHLRHDF
+405 DAKVVLGSHLRQDF
-419 EIQTENVE
+419 EIQAKNAD
-427 KSAFYPPTVLLC
+427 KGAFYPPTLLVC
-439 KQPSQA
+439 EQPTQA
-445 QTIHQIEA
+445 QHIHEVEA
-453 FGPVVTL
+453 FGPVSTL
-460 MPYTDI
+460 MPYQNLA
-466 DELASLV
+466 ELADLV

-479 LVASVM
+479 LVASVV
-485 RNTDQ
+485 RNVDE
-490 NIEQIIAKIAPWHG
+490 NIEALITKIAPWHG

-517 TGHGSPLPHLVH
+517 TGHGSPLPYLVH

-551 QRTAIQGSP
+551 QRTALQGSP
-560 NVMTQISHSWTIGSE
+560 NAMTQVGHSWTAGAQ

-586 SFDELRIGERL
+586 DFDELRVGERL

-621 AHMDKIAAANSL
+621 AHMDKIAAADSL

-648 AGLFVDAAPGPV
+648 AGLFVDAAAGPV

-671 VEPVKIGDTIH
+671 VEPVKIGDTIQ

-687 KQKTPKPHKDLAQPA
+687 KQKTPKPLRDPEQKP

-715 RDELVATYDILTLVE
+715 RNELVATYDILTLVE

>member
-1 MTILILRNKLQ
+1 
-12 NIKIYFFKKVYR
+12 
-24 KRSLTMLELD
+24 MLELD
-34 TDVNTAEQRDSNQ
+34 STTQSTDLQDDTQAHYAAKV
-47 QFTATAL
+47 
-54 KKLSSLVNGRDYI
+54 KVLSSLVLGGEHS
-67 AQQDFR
+67 AQNDLR

-79 TGEAIYEVSSHGIDT
+79 SGEAIYQVSSHGIDMHN
-94 KAIVEFAKQKGS
+94 VVQYAKQKGA
-106 AIAALTFHERANALK
+106 AIAHWTFHQRANALK

-129 RKENYYAL
+129 RKEDYYRL
-137 AKATGCTRKDAWVDV
+137 AAATGCTRKDAWIDI
-152 EGGIATLFAY
+152 EGGIGTLFAY

-172 ETILIEDA
+172 ETALVEDA
-180 WIPLSKN
+180 WIPLSKQ
-187 GTFGAKHILSAKAG
+187 GSFGAKHILSPKAG
-201 VAVHIDAFNFPIWGM
+201 VAVHINAFNFPIWGM

-236 EGSEMT
+236 EGAELT
-242 HAVVKDILQSGFL
+242 HTVVKDILASNLL

-264 GQTYDLFEHLTPQD
+264 GQTYDLFDHLNAQD

-293 AHPHLNQYSI
+293 AHPHLNAHSI
-303 PFTMEADSV
+303 PFSMEADSV
-312 NSAILTENANDET
+312 NSAILTQQANDET
-325 IDLFVREIFREMTSK
+325 IDLFVREVFREMTTK

-351 FIPTKLVDTVQSRL
+351 FVPAALLDTVQQRL
-365 IAKLQKVVI
+365 TEKLQKVVI
-374 GNPEHEHV
+374 GDPAQDGV
-382 TMGALASIKQKYDV
+382 TMGALASVKQKHDV
-396 AEKVEQLSQ
+396 AAKVEQLAQ
-405 EAEILFGSHLRHDF
+405 EAEIIIGSHLRQDF
-419 EIQTENVE
+419 AIQVAHPE

-439 KQPSQA
+439 KDPVQA
-445 QTIHQIEA
+445 QQIHNIEA

-460 MPYTDI
+460 MPYSDLPQ
-466 DELASLV
+466 LATLV

-479 LVASVM
+479 LVASIV
-485 RNTDQ
+485 RNHDE
-490 NIEQIIAKIAPWHG
+490 NIEQLLSKIAPWHG
-504 RVHILDAESAKES
+504 RVHILDRESAKES
-517 TGHGSPLPHLVH
+517 TGHGSPLPLLVH

-560 NVMTQISHSWTIGSE
+560 NVLTQVGHSWTAGAE

-597 LTARRTV
+597 LTARRTI

-609 VNFACLSGDHFY
+609 VNFGGLSGDYFY
-621 AHMDKIAAANSL
+621 AHMDKIAAAESL
-633 FGDRVAHGYFIVSAA
+633 FGERVAHGYFIVSAA

-671 VEPVKIGDTIH
+671 VEPVKIGDTIQ

-687 KQKTPKPHKDLAQPA
+687 KQKTPKPLRDEQKP

-715 RDELVATYDILTLVE
+715 HNELVATYDILTLVE
-730 RAA
+730 KAA

>member
-1 MTILILRNKLQ
+1 
-12 NIKIYFFKKVYR
+12 
-24 KRSLTMLELD
+24 MLELD
-34 TDVNTAEQRDSNQ
+34 STTQSTDLQDDTQANYSAKV
-47 QFTATAL
+47 
-54 KKLSSLVNGRDYI
+54 KVLSSLVLGGEHS
-67 AQQDFR
+67 AQNDLR

-79 TGEAIYEVSSHGIDT
+79 SGEAIYQVSSHGIDMHN
-94 KAIVEFAKQKGS
+94 VVQYAKQKGA
-106 AIAALTFHERANALK
+106 AIAHWTFHQRANALK

-129 RKENYYAL
+129 RKEDYYRL
-137 AKATGCTRKDAWVDV
+137 AAATGCTRKDAWIDI
-152 EGGIATLFAY
+152 EGGIGTLFAY

-172 ETILIEDA
+172 ETALVEDA
-180 WIPLSKN
+180 WIPLSKQ
-187 GTFGAKHILSAKAG
+187 GSFGAKHILSPKAG
-201 VAVHIDAFNFPIWGM
+201 VAVHINAFNFPIWGM

-236 EGSEMT
+236 EGAELT
-242 HAVVKDILQSGFL
+242 HAVVKDILASNLL

-264 GQTYDLFEHLTPQD
+264 GQTYDLFDHLNAQD

-293 AHPHLNQYSI
+293 AHPHLNAHSI
-303 PFTMEADSV
+303 PFSMEADSV
-312 NSAILTENANDET
+312 NSAILTQQANDET
-325 IDLFVREIFREMTSK
+325 IGLFVREVFREMTTK

-351 FIPTKLVDTVQSRL
+351 FVPAALLDTVQQRL
-365 IAKLQKVVI
+365 TEKLQKVVI
-374 GNPEHEHV
+374 GDPAQDGV
-382 TMGALASIKQKYDV
+382 TMGALASVKQKHDV
-396 AEKVEQLSQ
+396 AAKVEQLAQ
-405 EAEILFGSHLRHDF
+405 EAEIIMGSHLRQDF
-419 EIQTENVE
+419 SIQVAHPE

-439 KQPSQA
+439 KDPVQA
-445 QTIHQIEA
+445 QQIHNIEA

-460 MPYTDI
+460 MPYSDLPQ
-466 DELASLV
+466 LAALV

-479 LVASVM
+479 LVASIV
-485 RNTDQ
+485 RNHDE
-490 NIEQIIAKIAPWHG
+490 NIELLLSKIAPWHG
-504 RVHILDAESAKES
+504 RVHILDRESAKES
-517 TGHGSPLPHLVH
+517 TGHGSPLPLLVH

-560 NVMTQISHSWTIGSE
+560 NTLTQVGHSWTAGAE

-597 LTARRTV
+597 LTARRTI

-609 VNFACLSGDHFY
+609 VNFGGLSGDYFY
-621 AHMDKIAAANSL
+621 AHMDKIAAAESL
-633 FGDRVAHGYFIVSAA
+633 FGERVAHGYFIVSAA

-671 VEPVKIGDTIH
+671 VEPVKIGDTIQ

-687 KQKTPKPHKDLAQPA
+687 KQKTPKPLLDEQRP

-715 RDELVATYDILTLVE
+715 RNELVATYDILTLVE
-730 RAA
+730 KAA